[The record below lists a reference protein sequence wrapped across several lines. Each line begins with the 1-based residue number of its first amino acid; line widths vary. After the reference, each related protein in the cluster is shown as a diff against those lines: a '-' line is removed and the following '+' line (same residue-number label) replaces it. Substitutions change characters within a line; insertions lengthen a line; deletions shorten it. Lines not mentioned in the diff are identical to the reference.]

1 MTNELK
7 SKQGGLSIWNLQ
19 GYQRNIIWNFQGL
32 IKKEVEFLRLI
43 KKKQCGVSR
52 GLCFWPWNFQEI

>member
-19 GYQRNIIWNFQGL
+19 GYQRNSIWNFQGL
-32 IKKEVEFLRLI
+32 IKNEVEFLRLI

-52 GLCFWPWNFQEI
+52 GLCF